1 LFDKLKSR
9 VSRFTKQLT
18 RRALS
23 PKDVDD
29 ILSELETG
37 LLESDVAL
45 EVVDKIIEETREGLT
60 GRSYGVTESVPK
72 TARES
77 IMAAIQDVL
86 GSGSYP
92 LLDKIADAKERGD
105 PFLVMF
111 VGYNG
116 TGKTTTIAK
125 IAKLLLDRGFT
136 CVIAASDTYRAA
148 AIEQLEYHADK
159 LDVKMITQKRGADSA
174 AVVFDA
180 MLHAKSKKI
189 DVILADTAGRVH
201 TNVNL
206 MDEMRKIVR
215 VNKPDSVMF
224 VGDALA
230 GNDIVQQVREFD
242 DACDISA
249 IILTKADA
257 DAKGGA
263 AVSVS
268 YTTKKPILYVGIGQ
282 GYDDLQEF
290 SADWFVKLIFNEK

>member
-1 LFDKLKSR
+1 
-9 VSRFTKQLT
+9 
-18 RRALS
+18 
-23 PKDVDD
+23 
-29 ILSELETG
+29 
-37 LLESDVAL
+37 
-45 EVVDKIIEETREGLT
+45 
-60 GRSYGVTESVPK
+60 
-72 TARES
+72 
-77 IMAAIQDVL
+77 
-86 GSGSYP
+86 
-92 LLDKIADAKERGD
+92 
-105 PFLVMF
+105 
-111 VGYNG
+111 
-116 TGKTTTIAK
+116 
-125 IAKLLLDRGFT
+125 
-136 CVIAASDTYRAA
+136 
-148 AIEQLEYHADK
+148 
-159 LDVKMITQKRGADSA
+159 
-174 AVVFDA
+174 
-180 MLHAKSKKI
+180 
-189 DVILADTAGRVH
+189 VILADTAGRVH

-242 DACDISA
+242 AACDISA